1 MKPENLLTRRRLLA
15 QSAVGIA
22 AIALPS
28 VLQAA
33 PPALAGGADVFAR
46 LARMSK
52 ETRWAP
58 LPIGV
63 LVGEIGLALVGTPY
77 VGGTLEVDDDRET
90 CVVNLAGLDCVTFY
104 EVALG
109 FARILRLGAPLTP
122 ARLIAEVEKMRYRG
136 GHADGYLSRL
146 HYTSDWLYDNNRRG
160 IVKLASPLLPGAIPL
175 DKELNFMS
183 SHPTAYR
190 QLKAHPEWV
199 KKLAAMEH
207 IWSMRKTMYVPN
219 DVVPMVESLLETG
232 DILGIATSAP
242 GLDTSHTGL
251 CYRDHEGA
259 LRILHASS
267 AHKKVELGPR
277 LVDYL
282 ASVKKDIGILVARPM
297 EPVQIR
303 H

>member
-1 MKPENLLTRRRLLA
+1 MLR
-15 QSAVGIA
+15 
-22 AIALPS
+22 
-28 VLQAA
+28 AA
-33 PPALAGGADVFAR
+33 PPSLAGGEDVFAR
-46 LARMSK
+46 LVRLSK
-52 ETRWAP
+52 EVSWAP
-58 LPIGV
+58 LPIGA
-63 LVGEIGLALVGTPY
+63 LVGEVGMALVGIPY
-77 VGGTLEVDDDRET
+77 VGGTLEVDDDHET

-104 EVALG
+104 EAALG
-109 FARILRLGAPLTP
+109 FARMVRLGVRLTP
-122 ARLIAEVEKMRYRG
+122 ARLVAEVEKMRYRG

-146 HYTSDWLYDNNRRG
+146 HYTSDWLYDNDRRG

-183 SHPTAYR
+183 SHSTAYR

-207 IWSMRKTMYVPN
+207 VWSMRKTMYVPN

-251 CYRDHEGA
+251 CYRDGEGA

-277 LVDYL
+277 LSEYL
-282 ASVKKDIGILVARPM
+282 TSVKKDIGILVARPL
-297 EPVQIR
+297 EPQKVSR
-303 H
+303 